1 MVNRP
6 QEVEDAGTDE
16 RLLAQFV
23 AGDEARF
30 AELVERFSPQVFQFV
45 ARFVRDPATADDLVQ
60 ETFVQVYQSAGGF
73 DPQRRLRPWLF
84 TIAANKARDFLRSR
98 GRRKEVSLD
107 GPTASESDAASFLD
121 FLGDDSTSPGD
132 AVESAEVRQEVRAV
146 IDGMPDHLRE
156 VLLLGYFDRF
166 AYKEI
171 AEILSIPLG
180 TVKSRLHAAVNHFA
194 ATYRKRMERAER

>member
-1 MVNRP
+1 MNRP
-6 QEVEDAGTDE
+6 LEVEDAGTDE

-45 ARFVRDPATADDLVQ
+45 SRFVRDLATAEDLVQ

-98 GRRKEVSLD
+98 ARRKEISLD
-107 GPTASESDAASFLD
+107 GPTAGETDATSFLD
-121 FLGDDSTSPGD
+121 YLGDESTSPGD
-132 AVESAEVRQEVRAV
+132 AVESAEVRQEVRAI

-171 AEILSIPLG
+171 AEILAIPLG

-194 ATYRKRMERAER
+194 AAYRKRMERADR

>member
-1 MVNRP
+1 MNRP
-6 QEVEDAGTDE
+6 LDVEDAGTDE

-45 ARFVRDPATADDLVQ
+45 SRFVRDPATADDLVQ
-60 ETFVQVYQSAGGF
+60 ETFVQMYQSAGGF

-107 GPTASESDAASFLD
+107 GPTASEADAASFLD

-132 AVESAEVRQEVRAV
+132 AAESAEVRQEVRAI
-146 IDGMPDHLRE
+146 IDAMPDHLRE

-194 ATYRKRMERAER
+194 AAYRKRMERAER